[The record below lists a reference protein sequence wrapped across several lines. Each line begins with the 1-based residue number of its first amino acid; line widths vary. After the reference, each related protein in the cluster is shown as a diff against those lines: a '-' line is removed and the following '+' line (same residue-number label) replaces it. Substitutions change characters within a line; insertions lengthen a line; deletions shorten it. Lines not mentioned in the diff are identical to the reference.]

1 MKGTLVGID
10 EKRKGY
16 KCYVLEWKKMVTS
29 RDIIIQE
36 EKNLT
41 HHVDVG
47 RNEDVVA
54 ESEMKTG
61 GSIFFLQIGTQTI
74 KRSNKFVIIPLGIIF
89 LENQNLVEVE
99 TRKPNLD
106 KN

>member
-29 RDIIIQE
+29 RDIIIE
-36 EKNLT
+36 GKKNLT

-47 RNEDVVA
+47 RNEDVVD
-54 ESEMKTG
+54 ESEVKIG
-61 GSIFFLQIGTQTI
+61 GSIFFLHIRTQTI
-74 KRSNKFVIIPLGIIF
+74 KRNNKLIIIPLASCSLKIK
-89 LENQNLVEVE
+89 
-99 TRKPNLD
+99 T
-106 KN
+106 

>member
-1 MKGTLVGID
+1 VKGTLVGID

-16 KCYVLEWKKMVTS
+16 KCYILEWKKMVTS
-29 RDIIIQE
+29 RDIIIEE

-47 RNEDVVA
+47 SNEDVVD
-54 ESEMKTG
+54 ESEVKIG

-74 KRSNKFVIIPLGIIF
+74 KRSNKFIIITLASCSLKIK
-89 LENQNLVEVE
+89 
-99 TRKPNLD
+99 T
-106 KN
+106 

>member
-1 MKGTLVGID
+1 MKGTLAGID

-47 RNEDVVA
+47 RNEDVVD
-54 ESEMKTG
+54 ESEVNIG
-61 GSIFFLQIGTQTI
+61 GSIFFLQIGKQTI
-74 KRSNKFVIIPLGIIF
+74 KGATNF
-89 LENQNLVEVE
+89 
-99 TRKPNLD
+99 
-106 KN
+106 